1 MVRCLLELVLMHLSC
16 NVELFADDT
25 TLFFIIHD
33 INVSAEELNEDLK
46 KNQRSGFSMENYF

>member
-46 KNQRSGFSMENYF
+46 KNQRSGFSVENYF